1 MIETTTKKAKI
12 SQFVM
17 IVLPI
22 LISQLGLFS
31 MNFFDTVMSGQV
43 SPTDLAGVAIGSSI
57 WVPIFTGLSGILM
70 ALTPTVSQYVGAKEN
85 SKISQAVIQAI
96 YLSIVISLVIIVIG
110 IFFLKPILQSMDLE
124 TEVRFIAFNYLKALS
139 FGLIPLFVYNVL
151 RYFIDGLGHT
161 LITMLITLLTL
172 PINLFFNYV
181 LIFGKFGF
189 PRLGGVG
196 AGYASMITYWC
207 ILFIAIII
215 IIRGQPFINYR
226 IFHRLEKVSFN
237 VWGRLMKI
245 GIPIGF
251 SIFFETSIFA
261 AVTLLMSEFDTNT
274 IAAHQSAL
282 NFASFLYMIP
292 LSISMA
298 LTISVGYEVGAKRF
312 RDAVQYSY
320 IGISSAVLI
329 SLLSAIG
336 LFIWSD
342 QVAGLYTKDASVLE
356 LTKHFLYFAIFF
368 QLSDAIAAPIQGAL
382 RGYKDVNSTFI
393 LAFVSFWVIGLP
405 VGYYL
410 ANYTSY
416 GAFGYWIG
424 LISGLAVGAVC
435 LIIRLIYIQKKKF
448 ISKKEPM
455 LDKTNE

>member
-1 MIETTTKKAKI
+1 MIQTKTKKAKLL
-12 SQFVM
+12 QFNA
-17 IVLPI
+17 ILLPI

-43 SPTDLAGVAIGSSI
+43 SPADLAGVAIGSSI

-70 ALTPTVSQYVGAKEN
+70 ALTPIVSQYVGAKEN
-85 SKISQAVIQAI
+85 YKISKAVIQSI
-96 YLSIVISLVIIVIG
+96 YLSLMITIVIIIFG
-110 IFFLKPILQSMDLE
+110 LLFLQLILQSMNLE
-124 TEVRFIAFNYLKALS
+124 SDVRNIAFHYLKALS
-139 FGLIPLFVYNVL
+139 LGLIPLFVYNVL
-151 RYFIDGLGHT
+151 RYFIDGLGET
-161 LITMLITLLTL
+161 RTTMMITLLSL

-181 LIFGKFGF
+181 LIFGKLGF
-189 PRLGGVG
+189 PKLGGVG
-196 AGYASMITYWC
+196 AGYASAITYWC
-207 ILFIAIII
+207 ILFIAIYVIKKF
-215 IIRGQPFINYR
+215 QPFSNYNLFSR
-226 IFHRLEKVSFN
+226 IQKVSFEA
-237 VWGRLMKI
+237 WGRLLKI

-298 LTISVGYEVGAKRF
+298 LTISVGFEVGAKRY
-312 RDAVQYSY
+312 RDAMHYSY
-320 IGISSAVLI
+320 IGISQAILI
-329 SLLSAIG
+329 SLLSAVG
-336 LFIWSD
+336 LFIFID
-342 QVAGLYTKDASVLE
+342 QVARIYTNDSTVLL
-356 LTKHFLYFAIFF
+356 LTKQFLFFAIFF

-405 VGYYL
+405 LGYCL
-410 ANYTSY
+410 ANFTNF

-435 LIIRLIYIQKKKF
+435 LILRLTYIQRKKF
-448 ISKKEPM
+448 VSINKGEPS
-455 LDKTNE
+455 T

>member
-1 MIETTTKKAKI
+1 MIQTKTKKAKLL
-12 SQFVM
+12 QFNT
-17 IVLPI
+17 ILLPI

-43 SPTDLAGVAIGSSI
+43 SPADLAGVAIGSSI

-70 ALTPTVSQYVGAKEN
+70 ALTPIVSQYVGAGKNE
-85 SKISQAVIQAI
+85 KITKVVIQTI
-96 YLSIVISLVIIVIG
+96 YLSLMITFVII
-110 IFFLKPILQSMDLE
+110 IFGLLFLQLILQSMNLE
-124 TEVRFIAFNYLKALS
+124 SDVRVIAFHYLKALS

-151 RYFIDGLGHT
+151 RYFIDGLGET
-161 LITMLITLLTL
+161 RTTMFITLLSL

-196 AGYASMITYWC
+196 AGYASAITYWS
-207 ILFIAIII
+207 ILLIALFVIKKF
-215 IIRGQPFINYR
+215 QPFSNYR
-226 IFHRLEKVSFN
+226 LFSQIEKISFEA
-237 VWGRLMKI
+237 WGRLLKI

-298 LTISVGYEVGAKRF
+298 LTISVGFEVGAKRY

-320 IGISSAVLI
+320 IGISSAILI
-329 SLLSAIG
+329 SLLSALG
-336 LFIWSD
+336 LFIFID
-342 QVAGLYTKDASVLE
+342 QVAGIYTQDSTVLM
-356 LTKHFLYFAIFF
+356 LTKQFLFFAIFF

-393 LAFVSFWVIGLP
+393 LAFVSFWIIGLP
-405 VGYYL
+405 LGYCL
-410 ANYTSY
+410 ANFTSY

-435 LIIRLIYIQKKKF
+435 LILRLAYIQKKKF
-448 ISKKEPM
+448 VYIKKEEPST
-455 LDKTNE
+455 L

>member
-1 MIETTTKKAKI
+1 MIQTKTKKAKLF
-12 SQFVM
+12 QFNA
-17 IVLPI
+17 ILLPI

-70 ALTPTVSQYVGAKEN
+70 ALTPTVAQYVGAREN
-85 SKISQAVIQAI
+85 DKITKAVIQAI
-96 YLSIVISLVIIVIG
+96 YLSLLITLIIIIFG
-110 IFFLKPILQSMDLE
+110 LFFLQPILQWMNLDSD
-124 TEVRFIAFNYLKALS
+124 VRFIAFNYLKALS

-151 RYFIDGLGHT
+151 RYFIDGLGET
-161 LITMLITLLTL
+161 RTTMIITLLSL
-172 PINLFFNYV
+172 PINLFLNYV
-181 LIFGKFGF
+181 LIFGKLGF
-189 PRLGGVG
+189 PQMGGVG
-196 AGYASMITYWC
+196 AGYASAITYWC
-207 ILFIAIII
+207 ILLIALFVIMKF
-215 IIRGQPFINYR
+215 QTFSHYR
-226 IFHRLEKVSFN
+226 LFSRVEKISFE

-298 LTISVGYEVGAKRF
+298 LTISVGFEVGAKRY

-320 IGISSAVLI
+320 IGIGSAILI
-329 SLLSAIG
+329 SIISAIG
-336 LFIWSD
+336 LFIFSD
-342 QVAGLYTKDASVLE
+342 QVAGIYTKDSTVLL
-356 LTKHFLYFAIFF
+356 LTKQFLFFAIFF

-382 RGYKDVNSTFI
+382 RGYKDVNSTFV

-405 VGYYL
+405 VGYCL
-410 ANYTSY
+410 ANFTTY

-435 LIIRLIYIQKKKF
+435 LILRLTYIQRKKYV
-448 ISKKEPM
+448 S
-455 LDKTNE
+455 L